1 MLIAVL
7 FLLAC
12 VVALLLVLLFRGP
25 GTSDPKLLTKLQEIV
40 AAQSRGEQ
48 WLRDEFAHNRNEY
61 STGAKQHREELS
73 NSFDQLAQGI
83 KDRLTTGQDSQR
95 QQLEMFSGQLV
106 ALAQVVESKL
116 NSLRNSVDDRL
127 TGVTSEVQT
136 SGATLRSELSGSF
149 KTFSDDIGGRISQG
163 TEFQKQQ
170 LDANSGASRNAI
182 GELRASVDARL
193 TMIQNDGASKIGQI
207 QADVSTKLDSAT
219 AILSQAVDGLGK
231 ALRDEA
237 ELLRNSVDSKLSAI
251 QNDST
256 AKLEQIR
263 ATVDEKLQSTLQQR
277 LGDSFKIVSERLEQ
291 VHAGLGEMRVLAS
304 GVGDLKKVLANI
316 KTRGNWGE
324 VQLGSLLEQMLA
336 PEQYGTNVQTNPE
349 SGERVEFAVKLPGR
363 DGDGNPL
370 WLPIDAKFPQ
380 HDYDMLIDASERGD
394 TEAVAAASESLDATV
409 LAEAKKIRAKYISP
423 PQTTDFAIL
432 FVPTEGL
439 FAELLRKP
447 ELCERMRAEKIVL
460 AGPTTLAALLSSFQ
474 LGFRTLAI
482 EKRSA
487 EVWYVLGAVKTEFEK
502 FGNVLRQVDKKLH
515 EASNK
520 IGEVQTRSRVL
531 TRKLHDVQGL
541 PETDSAAVLGLEAT
555 ARPHD
560 SADEAMEEEL
570 VDVQS

>member
-1 MLIAVL
+1 MQLAAL
-7 FLLAC
+7 LLLAC
-12 VVALLLVLLFRGP
+12 IFALLVVSLVRGP
-25 GTSDPKLLTKLQEIV
+25 RGSDARLLTKFDDMLGAQTRCEQYLRDEV
-40 AAQSRGEQ
+40 AQSRN
-48 WLRDEFAHNRNEY
+48 DYNT
-61 STGAKQHREELS
+61 SAKQNREELS
-73 NSFDQLAQGI
+73 NAFAKLTESMQSRLAEGLDGER
-83 KDRLTTGQDSQR
+83 K
-95 QQLEMFSGQLV
+95 QLETFSGQLL
-106 ALAQVVESKL
+106 ALSQVVESQL
-116 NSLRNSVDDRL
+116 NSLRSGVDDRL
-127 TGVTSEVQT
+127 SGVTTEVQT
-136 SGATLRSELSGSF
+136 SGVTVRSELSASF
-149 KTFSDDIGGRISQG
+149 KIFSDDIAGRISQG
-163 TEFQKQQ
+163 AEFQKQQ
-170 LDANSGASRNAI
+170 LDASSSVTRDALS
-182 GELRASVDARL
+182 ELRASVDARL
-193 TMIQNDGASKIGQI
+193 LTIQNDNASKIGQI
-207 QADVSTKLDSAT
+207 QTEVSTKLDSAT
-219 AILSQAVDGLGK
+219 STLGGAVEALGK
-231 ALRDEA
+231 TLREQS
-237 ELLRNSVDSKLSAI
+237 ELLRTSVDSKLSAI

-277 LGDSFKIVSERLEQ
+277 LGDSFKLVSERLEQ

-324 VQLGSLLEQMLA
+324 VQLGSLLGQMLA
-336 PEQYGTNVQTNPE
+336 PEQYGENVQTNPE

-394 TEAVAAASESLDATV
+394 IEAVATASHALDATV

-423 PQTTDFAIL
+423 PHTTDFAIL

-447 ELCERMRAEKIVL
+447 ELCDRMRVEKIVL
-460 AGPTTLAALLSSFQ
+460 AGPTTLAALLSSLQ

-487 EVWYVLGAVKTEFEK
+487 EVWCVLGAVKTEFEK

-541 PETDSAAVLGLEAT
+541 PETDTAAVLGFDAAVIPDNGVDEAT
-555 ARPHD
+555 
-560 SADEAMEEEL
+560 EEEL
-570 VDVQS
+570 LDVGS